1 MLQSFQLD
9 WSALQYGRGEVQK
22 TIFDLKIAP
31 NGKDSE
37 NRYGEYSYYSSG
49 KIKDLNSIKKKE
61 RKSKEVCLSNFSTVN
76 LQKLEE
82 I

>member
-9 WSALQYGRGEVQK
+9 WSALQYGMGEVQK
-22 TIFDLKIAP
+22 TIFNLKIAP

-49 KIKDLNSIKKKE
+49 KIKDLNSIKKG
-61 RKSKEVCLSNFSTVN
+61 KEVKRGVLV
-76 LQKLEE
+76 
-82 I
+82 